1 MEVSQRAASKSAS
14 PTQQVPWHSRNWK
27 AASCAPPAWCG
38 AQCEGEAMHEERQTD
53 FLALTCGRSGEF
65 EANPPCA
72 GWMTVARMRQR
83 AHWAPTCKSVA
94 RPEALTGCIWHCW
107 QGRSFNHTL
116 VGIRSL
122 CVSVCLFVSFLK
134 SVGLAIAEHLHGS

>member
-1 MEVSQRAASKSAS
+1 M
-14 PTQQVPWHSRNWK
+14 
-27 AASCAPPAWCG
+27 
-38 AQCEGEAMHEERQTD
+38 D
-53 FLALTCGRSGEF
+53 LLALTCGRSGEF

-94 RPEALTGCIWHCW
+94 CPEALTGCILHCW
-107 QGRSFNHTL
+107 QGRPFGHTL

-122 CVSVCLFVSFLK
+122 CVSVCLFVTFLCMK
-134 SVGLAIAEHLHGS
+134 SVGLAIVEQLLVFGGIICFA